1 MPSFDVVSE
10 VDLHELRNA
19 VDQASREIKSRFD
32 FRGVDTSFEL
42 GDSGI
47 QILAEEDFQLR
58 QMQDILRDK
67 MARRGIDGACLD
79 PRQIEGAGKQRRQLF
94 GLKQGIDRGH
104 GEKDGQD
111 GQGFQAQGAGADQ
124 RAETAHHRQ
133 EARRPAARD
142 RHAQGSQTG
151 RATAIRQF
159 SGLTIVRRQH
169 TWSRCWPR
177 LVNESPVYRGLAW
190 LGQAR
195 WSSLG

>member
-79 PRQIEGAGKQRRQLF
+79 PGQIEGAGKQRRQLF
-94 GLKQGIDRGH
+94 GLKQGIDRDTAKKMVKMV
-104 GEKDGQD
+104 KDSRLKV
-111 GQGFQAQGAGADQ
+111 QAQINGPKLRITGKKRDDLQ
-124 RAETAHHRQ
+124 RVIATLKGTKLDVPLQ
-133 EARRPAARD
+133 FDNFRD
-142 RHAQGSQTG
+142 
-151 RATAIRQF
+151 
-159 SGLTIVRRQH
+159 
-169 TWSRCWPR
+169 
-177 LVNESPVYRGLAW
+177 
-190 LGQAR
+190 
-195 WSSLG
+195 